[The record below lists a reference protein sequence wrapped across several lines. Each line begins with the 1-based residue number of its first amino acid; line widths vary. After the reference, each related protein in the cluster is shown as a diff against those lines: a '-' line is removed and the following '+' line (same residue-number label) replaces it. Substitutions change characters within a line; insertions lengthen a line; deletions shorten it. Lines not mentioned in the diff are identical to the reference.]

1 MTNTVLSSTFLLT
14 LLLMVGLFFFIRASI
29 KDRTETLE
37 LTVAKPAEALKSDL
51 KTYFE
56 GRAYQTIEDS
66 PAAHQ
71 MTFRGFVRPSLFLAV
86 FLSALA
92 AIGVGCLAL
101 VLAILLP
108 DYGLIFSLLLLAA
121 PGAGLF
127 YWRKAGRE
135 EQVQMTV
142 EPATADAADETN
154 HSKMTVVAHRDELA
168 ALKQALSL

>member
-1 MTNTVLSSTFLLT
+1 
-14 LLLMVGLFFFIRASI
+14 MVGLFFFIRAST
-29 KDRTETLE
+29 KDRIETLE

-56 GRAYQTIEDS
+56 GRAYQAMEDTA
-66 PAAHQ
+66 AAHQ
-71 MTFRGFVRPSLFLAV
+71 ITFKGLVRPSLFLAI

-92 AIGVGCLAL
+92 AIGAGCLGL

-108 DYGLIFSLLLLAA
+108 DYGAIFALLLLAA

-142 EPATADAADETN
+142 EPEAADGAN
-154 HSKMTVVAHRDELA
+154 YSKMTVVAHRDELT